1 MHSPVALS
9 QMLTDIPNFKEC
21 HKKVGTKDKICVT
34 FWEIVVSPNFIR
46 VFMCVS
52 VCVSRFYG
60 LYRVDVMK
68 QMIHNHRQTDR
79 ETQKEGKR
87 EREKKEREKERERL

>member
-9 QMLTDIPNFKEC
+9 QMLTDIPNFKEY
-21 HKKVGTKDKICVT
+21 HKVDHIKVGTKDKICVT
-34 FWEIVVSPNFIR
+34 FWEIVASPNFIR

-60 LYRVDVMK
+60 LK
-68 QMIHNHRQTDR
+68 
-79 ETQKEGKR
+79 
-87 EREKKEREKERERL
+87 